1 MTEEIL
7 ANKNNIKLCRET
19 LLNNIQV
26 LIELYITSPYTD
38 ITVDSRNLIFNIL
51 FARNIIVSLEDDD
64 LLQVIKDTN
73 SDVYDILN
81 LKSLH
86 EIPENEVRPN

>member
-1 MTEEIL
+1 M
-7 ANKNNIKLCRET
+7 
-19 LLNNIQV
+19 V
-26 LIELYITSPYTD
+26 
-38 ITVDSRNLIFNIL
+38 FNIL

-64 LLQVIKDTN
+64 LLQVIEDTN

>member
-38 ITVDSRNLIFNIL
+38 ITVGSRNLIFNIL

>member
-1 MTEEIL
+1 MAEEIL

-26 LIELYITSPYTD
+26 LIESYIFSPYTD
-38 ITVDSRNLIFNIL
+38 TTVGNRNMVFNIL

-64 LLQVIKDTN
+64 LLQVIEDTN

-86 EIPENEVRPN
+86 EIPENEIRPN